1 MDREHGSPQRG
12 RGAVG
17 VPDGDVEA
25 AGGVGSAVGAAR
37 AAVAGRGWYLMD
49 AAATSRCLGAGPA
62 AWEQLAGHWEDLVAD
77 PYAAEQGT
85 SRLRRIGRFLLS
97 RSGEISPL
105 PHETFVQPQASNPLY
120 VDVERRFEPLT
131 AAFRGEPVLGAL
143 IRTLGEVA
151 AGLDDSG
158 QWIVRV
164 HPFRVLAQTGSLGQP
179 TPEGR
184 HKDGV
189 TLVSS
194 LLIGRRNVTG
204 GRSTVY
210 DAEGAEIASA
220 TLSEPGSLLL
230 SDDRATW
237 HAVSPLQ
244 PRDPA
249 RPGHRDVLVTT
260 LAAP

>member
-1 MDREHGSPQRG
+1 MDHEYGAPQGSREAS
-12 RGAVG
+12 GAQ
-17 VPDGDVEA
+17 
-25 AGGVGSAVGAAR
+25 GGNGTADAVRSLVRAAR
-37 AAVAGRGWYLMD
+37 DDVTTCGWHLMD
-49 AAATSRCLGAGPA
+49 AAVASRCLDADQALWGR
-62 AWEQLAGHWEDLVAD
+62 LAGHWDDLVAD

-85 SRLRRIGRFLLS
+85 VRLRRLGRFLLS

-105 PHETFVQPQASNPLY
+105 AHEAFVQPQASNPLY

-131 AAFRGEPVLGAL
+131 SSFAAEPVLGRL
-143 IRTLGEVA
+143 IRLLGEVA
-151 AGLDDSG
+151 AGLDDTG

-164 HPFRVLAQTGSLGQP
+164 HPFRVLAQPDSQGQP

-194 LLIGRRNVTG
+194 LLIGRGNVTG
-204 GRSTVY
+204 GRSTVF
-210 DAEGAEIASA
+210 DGEGREIASA

-237 HAVSPLQ
+237 HAVSPLE
-244 PRDPA
+244 PEDA
-249 RPGHRDVLVTT
+249 GRPGHRDVLVTT
-260 LAAP
+260 LAAC